1 MRPRVTPRTALYA
14 ALLVLPLA
22 LAGCGGLRN
31 EATALGLADTA
42 PTVQRPELA
51 PDVSFARGQEAEAA
65 DNFEAA
71 EQFYI
76 AAANA
81 GSIAARVSLGAL
93 YLAGRGV
100 NRDYAEALHWLEPAA
115 RAGNADAQ
123 ARVGLIYE
131 TGGVGVT
138 RAPDTALLWYER
150 AAAQGN
156 ASAQYRAGHILLQ
169 AILGHEDPARALK
182 LFRAAAAQNH
192 PQALTSVGM
201 LYLQGRGIPSDAREA
216 VIWLK
221 RGADANDP
229 DAMLQLGRLYWE
241 GQQVPKNIPEGTRLL
256 RRAAELGSEQARHEL
271 ALPPS

>member
-1 MRPRVTPRTALYA
+1 MTSRTALLA
-14 ALLVLPLA
+14 ASFLLPLA

-31 EATALGLADTA
+31 EATALGLADT
-42 PTVQRPELA
+42 PQTTQRLELSPE
-51 PDVSFARGQEAEAA
+51 DSYARGREAEAA
-65 DNFEAA
+65 GNFEAA
-71 EQFYI
+71 EQYYI

-81 GSIAARVSLGAL
+81 GSTGARVNLGAM

-115 RAGNADAQ
+115 RAGNAEAQ

-131 TGGVGVT
+131 TGGIGVT
-138 RAPDTALLWYER
+138 RAPDTALMWYER

-156 ASAQYRAGHILLQ
+156 AAAQYRAGYLLLQ

-192 PQALTSVGM
+192 PQALTAVGM
-201 LYLQGRGIPSDAREA
+201 LYLQGRGVASDPREA
-216 VIWLK
+216 VTWLK
-221 RGADANDP
+221 RGAGAGDP

-241 GQQVPKNIPEGTRLL
+241 GLQVPKNIPEGTLWL
-256 RRAAELGSEQARHEL
+256 RRAADLGSEEARHEL
-271 ALPPS
+271 ALPPT